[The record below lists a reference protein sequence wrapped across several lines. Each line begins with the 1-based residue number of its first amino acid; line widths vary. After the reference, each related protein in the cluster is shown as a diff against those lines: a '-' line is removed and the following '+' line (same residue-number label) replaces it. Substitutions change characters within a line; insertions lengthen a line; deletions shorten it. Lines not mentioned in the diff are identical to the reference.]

1 MANKK
6 ESVEE
11 GKFYRYIMEN
21 FTADEMI
28 VEKVTMT
35 DWPDRLVVLAGG
47 KVSFFE
53 FKRVGEGRLSTGQ
66 SSVIDRLKLLG
77 IPVYVVYTA
86 EEAVNNLGYLL

>member
-1 MANKK
+1 MASKK
-6 ESVEE
+6 EAVEE
-11 GKFYRYIMEN
+11 QKFYKYIMEN

-28 VEKVTMT
+28 IEKVTMT

-47 KVSFFE
+47 KIAFFE

-86 EEAVNNLGYLL
+86 EEAVKHLRYLR